1 MDNLLYSKLPYDLS
15 GSRSK
20 NRFRN
25 ELLWGLE
32 ELFRL
37 YETGYDFN
45 MIFDYVCDIEV
56 HTNDSSEFYQLKTVS
71 DAKPYTIP
79 KLTKVNKANKS
90 ILGKLYILKS
100 TMDDVKSTISSKIAI
115 VSNTPLKGKDD
126 KTYSSNGELELIKLD
141 ADSINHI
148 QDHIKLEL
156 SINEV
161 SLEDTYY
168 IYTSM
173 DLFSP
178 ENSLLGQLINFFINI
193 SGKEPKKAKALY
205 QLLADTIYTKSCYEL
220 ECKSYDELCLKKG
233 ISKDSFE
240 AMIKAHI
247 DIANE
252 AVCIAKN
259 YINDLYPS
267 FNQRLKMNNALA
279 SIVRS
284 LNLDKSLL
292 LLESSIVGYITNNDD
307 VLEGET
313 VNIVENLYNIFRQE
327 FPIYCTEYEIRSF
340 IILVLSKLQEGSY
353 EAAYY
358 K

>member
-1 MDNLLYSKLPYDLS
+1 M
-15 GSRSK
+15 
-20 NRFRN
+20 
-25 ELLWGLE
+25 
-32 ELFRL
+32 
-37 YETGYDFN
+37 
-45 MIFDYVCDIEV
+45 
-56 HTNDSSEFYQLKTVS
+56 
-71 DAKPYTIP
+71 
-79 KLTKVNKANKS
+79 
-90 ILGKLYILKS
+90 
-100 TMDDVKSTISSKIAI
+100 
-115 VSNTPLKGKDD
+115 
-126 KTYSSNGELELIKLD
+126 
-141 ADSINHI
+141 
-148 QDHIKLEL
+148 
-156 SINEV
+156 
-161 SLEDTYY
+161 
-168 IYTSM
+168 
-173 DLFSP
+173 
-178 ENSLLGQLINFFINI
+178 
-193 SGKEPKKAKALY
+193 
-205 QLLADTIYTKSCYEL
+205 
-220 ECKSYDELCLKKG
+220 LKKG